1 MTRTSRNRPNR
12 NPLVPERLRD
22 TDRRGGFAFI
32 PNRFLHHGF
41 FAALSHPERSLYL
54 FLVLAGDRN
63 GISFHHFDRIT
74 TLLELSLD
82 DYIDI
87 RNSLIAKNLV
97 AHDGTR
103 FQVLSLPAEP
113 VVTPTRSLETDEDFE
128 DHDPATI
135 RRCILS
141 SLKKT

>member
-1 MTRTSRNRPNR
+1 MTRTSHPNR
-12 NPLVPERLRD
+12 NPLVPERIRD

-63 GISFHHFDRIT
+63 GVSFYHFDRINS
-74 TLLELSLD
+74 LLELSLD
-82 DYIDI
+82 DYIGI
-87 RNSLIAKNLV
+87 RNSLIAKDLI

-103 FQVLSLPAEP
+103 FQVLSLPAET
-113 VVTPTRSLETDEDFE
+113 VVTPSRPLETDEDFE
-128 DHDPATI
+128 EHDPATI

-141 SLKKT
+141 SLKKA